1 MESNNKETWAVF
13 LLNAFA
19 VPAGVYLFV
28 ANTFHL
34 DGDARGTLVIVVG
47 MSGLG
52 LTMWRWWSAFR
63 RQLES

>member
-1 MESNNKETWAVF
+1 VF